1 VATPRLTL
9 KDQRDGRIHAF
20 GDGPVRIGR
29 APASELVISGAGAD
43 VVSGA
48 HVRLVVRDGAWYVE
62 DVGARNGTFLDDRQ
76 LPPNQPVELRSG
88 QTLGLGERGPRFAV
102 LLEEYHPAA
111 TLIEAHP
118 PADPEA
124 TVPLDPVGRAPQP
137 PALEIVLFHA
147 PTGRRMQGSGARL
160 RVGRGRECELRVPET
175 EQAVS
180 RVHCEILLD
189 LAGRAVVRDAQS
201 RNGTLCNGRRVS
213 GDRPLSRGDKLRLGD
228 KGPELAIERLETGGP
243 TDRRTDGPAQQPVP
257 GARSAAAAHQ
267 PIPPTAPPSVRRS
280 AAARRSFGGKG
291 RTQFIQELLGQT
303 ERKHASRV
311 RVVVWT
317 FVLLLAGGIGGMYWF
332 LDRRARET
340 EAELAAQ
347 REALR
352 AATAVADSVRLA
364 AAGEY
369 QRLAA
374 ALDSARAGSAPSAVV
389 DSLRQ
394 ALNEASTRTA
404 SLAASLDRAR
414 DGVTRQLSAAEAL
427 RQATERETERL
438 RAELATSRSSG
449 IDAAQLDSLRRAV
462 QAAEARA
469 ATLEAGVRAV
479 RGADLARIAQGNQ
492 AAVGLVSAF
501 VGNEI
506 FDGSGFV
513 ITPDG
518 YFVTNRHV
526 VEPERRQ
533 ADSIHVTMADQRTGY
548 RSVVVAVEPAPGPD
562 LAVLRLPK
570 YVGPYVA
577 RVDWEGTRAR
587 QGEPAALI
595 GFPAGVA
602 AALDNSRTVRTSMSA
617 GIFSKVTPDR
627 IQFDGFTV
635 GGSSGSPVFNADGE
649 VVAVHSAGLA
659 QAAGLGFAVP
669 VSHVLRLLPE
679 DARRK
684 LQR

>member
-1 VATPRLTL
+1 M
-9 KDQRDGRIHAF
+9 G
-20 GDGPVRIGR
+20 
-29 APASELVISGAGAD
+29 
-43 VVSGA
+43 
-48 HVRLVVRDGAWYVE
+48 
-62 DVGARNGTFLDDRQ
+62 
-76 LPPNQPVELRSG
+76 
-88 QTLGLGERGPRFAV
+88 GL
-102 LLEEYHPAA
+102 
-111 TLIEAHP
+111 
-118 PADPEA
+118 
-124 TVPLDPVGRAPQP
+124 
-137 PALEIVLFHA
+137 
-147 PTGRRMQGSGARL
+147 
-160 RVGRGRECELRVPET
+160 
-175 EQAVS
+175 
-180 RVHCEILLD
+180 
-189 LAGRAVVRDAQS
+189 
-201 RNGTLCNGRRVS
+201 
-213 GDRPLSRGDKLRLGD
+213 
-228 KGPELAIERLETGGP
+228 
-243 TDRRTDGPAQQPVP
+243 
-257 GARSAAAAHQ
+257 
-267 PIPPTAPPSVRRS
+267 
-280 AAARRSFGGKG
+280 
-291 RTQFIQELLGQT
+291 
-303 ERKHASRV
+303 
-311 RVVVWT
+311 
-317 FVLLLAGGIGGMYWF
+317 YWF

-347 REALR
+347 REALQ

-374 ALDSARAGSAPSAVV
+374 ALDSARAGSAPSVVV

-394 ALNEASTRTA
+394 ALNEARTRTA
-404 SLAASLDRAR
+404 SLEASLNRAQ
-414 DGVTRQLSAAEAL
+414 DGLTRQLAAAEAL
-427 RQATERETERL
+427 RQATQRETERL

-449 IDAAQLDSLRRAV
+449 IDAVQLDSLRRAV
-462 QAAEARA
+462 RAAEARSA
-469 ATLEAGVRAV
+469 SLEAGVRAV

-501 VGNEI
+501 VGTEV
-506 FDGSGFV
+506 FDGSGFA
-513 ITPDG
+513 ITPGG

-562 LAVLRLPK
+562 LAVLKLPK

-577 RVDWEGTRAR
+577 KVDWDGTRAQ

-617 GIFSKVTPDR
+617 GIFSKVTAER

-679 DARRK
+679 DARREIK
-684 LQR
+684 R